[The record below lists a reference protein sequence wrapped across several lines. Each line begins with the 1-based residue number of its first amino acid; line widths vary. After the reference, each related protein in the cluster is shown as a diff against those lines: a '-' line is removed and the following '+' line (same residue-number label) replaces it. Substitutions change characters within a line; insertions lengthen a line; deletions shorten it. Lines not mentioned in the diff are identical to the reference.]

1 MCQATT
7 VGRKVLNADGLGNIL
22 SKRPTRILEMCQS
35 STSAMMRSP
44 TFRPIRAQSCC
55 FTRHF
60 QRREAGFRASATHD
74 RPVILVIG
82 DFHVGFMITISS
94 FTLHVRVVTDLKLQY
109 FLVPG
114 RCWQREF
121 CLQVYRPSAPHIGGP
136 SCAVYISPASVAAH
150 GGCPTAVQGTPG
162 SHAMKGVVW
171 DASISMVT
179 KHEVEKGGGAEQT
192 LKTGSASA
200 IENLIIVWF
209 SNHWPLHQII
219 RKLVD
224 TSSASPVFPDFDSS
238 PADMVVAKLG
248 VLFCVL
254 FRSSRKTYIFL
265 FPVSMHMRQNLLPVL
280 TERDTNTAEEDETDF
295 IPDQSAYSDETCALD
310 QACLEETSDGY
321 KTVVQAP
328 SGLFKFIIGRKGE
341 TKQRLEVETRT
352 KIRIPRQ
359 GQEGDIVIQ
368 GHDKQGV
375 TSAKTRIEV
384 LLDSGRQKTPFTHF
398 LSVPFNT
405 QTLQDSLV
413 DFKNDVLREC
423 DGTPTKLHLT
433 IGCLVLLNNEE
444 VTKAGQL
451 LQECQHE
458 LIILQ
463 SIADRLVD
471 RFETS
476 GLLQRDHDRVK
487 LHVTVMNTIFRKDP
501 TGAGYDFGGYE
512 VKNIHIS
519 QRHSVGK
526 DGYYT
531 CAGSIELQ

>member
-1 MCQATT
+1 MEILNPPI
-7 VGRKVLNADGLGNIL
+7 VRIGNRRYRKNPL
-22 SKRPTRILEMCQS
+22 
-35 STSAMMRSP
+35 
-44 TFRPIRAQSCC
+44 
-55 FTRHF
+55 
-60 QRREAGFRASATHD
+60 
-74 RPVILVIG
+74 
-82 DFHVGFMITISS
+82 
-94 FTLHVRVVTDLKLQY
+94 LQ
-109 FLVPG
+109 
-114 RCWQREF
+114 
-121 CLQVYRPSAPHIGGP
+121 
-136 SCAVYISPASVAAH
+136 
-150 GGCPTAVQGTPG
+150 
-162 SHAMKGVVW
+162 
-171 DASISMVT
+171 
-179 KHEVEKGGGAEQT
+179 
-192 LKTGSASA
+192 
-200 IENLIIVWF
+200 
-209 SNHWPLHQII
+209 
-219 RKLVD
+219 
-224 TSSASPVFPDFDSS
+224 
-238 PADMVVAKLG
+238 
-248 VLFCVL
+248 
-254 FRSSRKTYIFL
+254 
-265 FPVSMHMRQNLLPVL
+265 
-280 TERDTNTAEEDETDF
+280 RDTNTAEEDETDF

-423 DGTPTKLHLT
+423 DGDPGVDASIFQTPTKLHLT

-458 LIILQ
+458 LIMPILKGKPLNLKLSGLEYMNDDPSEVDVMYAKIDDPSDRLQ

-501 TGAGYDFGGYE
+501 TGTTEPYKQQDRGRKERESFNATRTLQKFSGYDFGGYE